1 MKSFLEYVAE
11 DILRKYGTDLSRIAV
26 VFPNKRASL
35 FLNEHL
41 ARLSS
46 HPIWSPA
53 YITISDLF
61 RHHSDLEVADP
72 IKLVCDLHR
81 VFTEVTGTDETL
93 DHFYGWGQLLIA
105 DFDDVDKNMA
115 DAEKVFANVRDIH
128 ELDDIA
134 YLTEEQKAAIRKF
147 FGNFSDDHN
156 TELKERFLRLWS
168 RMFDLYQGFNKHLA
182 QQGLAYEGAL
192 YRQVAS
198 SSHIDFAYDT
208 YLFVGFNVLQQ
219 VEQRLF
225 SMLKK
230 EGRAHF
236 YWDFDQYYMQ
246 GQNEAGHY
254 IALYQADFPNE
265 LDSSNKDIYGQF
277 AETKQ
282 ISFVSA
288 STENIQARYIST
300 WLSQQDRIKGGRS
313 TAIVLCNEALLPTA
327 IHALPDEVEK
337 VNITTGYPLSQAP
350 IASFIGQL
358 ITLRTLGYD
367 VSRNSFRPRYV
378 NVVKRH
384 PYSAFISEEELFA
397 TPEGGNPELLQWL
410 CKLIRFTAQGNETK
424 DPLFQ
429 ESVFRAY
436 SLINRLRELVD
447 CGDLSIDVVTL
458 QRLIRQLISSTSI
471 PFHGEPA
478 EGLQVMGVLETRNLD
493 FQHVLLLSCNEGN
506 MPRGV
511 NDNSFIP
518 YSIRKA
524 YGLTTIDHK
533 VSIYSYYFHRLIQR
547 AKDITILY
555 NNATTDGQT
564 GEMSRFML
572 QLLVESPHRI
582 EIRTLQ
588 AGQHFSPVRLPVIEK
603 SSAVMERLLRR
614 FDVAHQEDS
623 RLRPLLTPTA
633 INRYMR
639 CPLSFYYNY
648 VCDLQEPDTTDD
660 ETIDNRLFGN
670 IFHEASR
677 IVYSKLKALSP
688 NITGESIASLLK
700 ERFEIER
707 AVDEAMHKELNND
720 VKRGGLA
727 IISREVIIH
736 YLRMLLQHDQQ
747 LTPFTIIG
755 LECDVVAPMN
765 ISCSSH
771 PFMTMIGGRIDRL
784 DQIIDEQQRPHIRV
798 IDYKTGSS
806 RLYAL
811 PDVEAIFQQENISRH
826 SDYYL
831 QTMLYACLI
840 QQSVH
845 YNANQ
850 LPVSPALL
858 FIQHTA
864 DDPILRFGKDPIY
877 HVADHLDTFGQL
889 LKEKVEE
896 IFNPD
901 LPFTPTPDIT
911 RCATCPY
918 RELCLTKNAG

>member
-424 DPLFQ
+424 DPHFQ

-572 QLLVESPHRI
+572 QLLVESIACHRKVV
-582 EIRTLQ
+582 RCDGTSTPSFRR
-588 AGQHFSPVRLPVIEK
+588 GPSGGFSP
-603 SSAVMERLLRR
+603 
-614 FDVAHQEDS
+614 
-623 RLRPLLTPTA
+623 
-633 INRYMR
+633 
-639 CPLSFYYNY
+639 
-648 VCDLQEPDTTDD
+648 
-660 ETIDNRLFGN
+660 
-670 IFHEASR
+670 
-677 IVYSKLKALSP
+677 
-688 NITGESIASLLK
+688 ASLAYPYGYQPLY
-700 ERFEIER
+700 
-707 AVDEAMHKELNND
+707 AMSTIL
-720 VKRGGLA
+720 
-727 IISREVIIH
+727 
-736 YLRMLLQHDQQ
+736 LLQ
-747 LTPFTIIG
+747 
-755 LECDVVAPMN
+755 
-765 ISCSSH
+765 
-771 PFMTMIGGRIDRL
+771 
-784 DQIIDEQQRPHIRV
+784 
-798 IDYKTGSS
+798 
-806 RLYAL
+806 
-811 PDVEAIFQQENISRH
+811 
-826 SDYYL
+826 
-831 QTMLYACLI
+831 
-840 QQSVH
+840 
-845 YNANQ
+845 
-850 LPVSPALL
+850 
-858 FIQHTA
+858 
-864 DDPILRFGKDPIY
+864 
-877 HVADHLDTFGQL
+877 
-889 LKEKVEE
+889 
-896 IFNPD
+896 
-901 LPFTPTPDIT
+901 
-911 RCATCPY
+911 
-918 RELCLTKNAG
+918 LCLRLAGT